1 MILNTSQGGKS
12 SLRGTCGESL
22 DGKTKKNSINQ
33 LVLKSNSSCTGLD
46 LLNDLNNRAETSKG
60 NTNTTN
66 ELDELNLTSQ
76 YHSTNVTSPEKT
88 NNNLHRNNQ
97 LNSQHV
103 TGAKVRGVH
112 HSNQHEN
119 HSAGHHPSTNAHNTE
134 NHLKVRNVVSDNN
147 NNQHNMNNN
156 HQVV

>member
-1 MILNTSQGGKS
+1 VILNTSQGGKS

-22 DGKTKKNSINQ
+22 DGKTQKNCINQ

-60 NTNTTN
+60 NTTN
-66 ELDELNLTSQ
+66 QLEQLNLTSQ

-97 LNSQHV
+97 LNS
-103 TGAKVRGVH
+103 
-112 HSNQHEN
+112 
-119 HSAGHHPSTNAHNTE
+119 
-134 NHLKVRNVVSDNN
+134 
-147 NNQHNMNNN
+147 
-156 HQVV
+156 